1 MRAKHPIA
9 LLTLAGLI
17 VWAAALWPLPRHF
30 ASAMPVADR
39 APAGAERVVPTVPG
53 DHIQLLYHF
62 WLARDAFAGKT
73 PLFTNIYE
81 FNSGDDTPRRRFQT
95 YYLPFSA
102 VYAAVSPLLGHA
114 AGWNAAG
121 LFSVLAG
128 LLGAFLIARRLS
140 GSDGA
145 ALVATLAFAALPY
158 RWIALISG
166 SPTGFA
172 VCFVP
177 WLAYGIDR
185 LVRDA
190 SAAGSAVAGAA
201 LFLSFCSDLHVF
213 YFSILATPFFGLVSL
228 ALAGFK
234 LRGGPRRTI
243 IAALPLAAFAAI
255 AAVLSGVASAELGK
269 STMAGGRTMRE
280 LQLFSPVMR
289 GIFLRRRLDGA
300 TNTIFL
306 GVSTAALVAMAV
318 AALARDARKN
328 TPRLAAALLLAFA
341 VPAVVLLAAGAYG
354 PFGAL
359 PIRLARAAIPHY
371 TMIRQPAKI
380 FCLLPTILTALAA
393 LALGAMRNAGRE
405 RPKGGRIPAG
415 PLLTLACA
423 AVLAE
428 QLSWY
433 STVVSRLDGDMPA
446 YRIAAKA
453 CAGAGRDAGGG
464 AKAVVVPLWPGDSH
478 FSSIYELGIISS
490 RLRLLNG
497 YSPSPPADYFEKVF
511 TPLESVNQ
519 GELSFA
525 QYSLLKRMGV
535 GSLIFHENLFP
546 SKVSPFPPG
555 ATLEGLAGN
564 PALEPVFSGGGA
576 TAFRILDGVPEEAFL
591 RHDAGA
597 TALDFAPATV
607 WGPRQI
613 RRSLET
619 ASAPGRI
626 NLALRAPA
634 VMRPGLRYMLLDPAS
649 GWHSIPLAG
658 PLGGEVALPDG
669 CAEPALV
676 LLTAGDPVPDEAAI
690 RPSRLFHGGFSSP
703 GDGSVSFPSC
713 KPGECLLEGPFVP
726 IPEGTWSLEVSAAGA
741 GECGA
746 VLRIVTG
753 TREKQETIASAPF
766 AAAGGDSGAGGYS
779 ASATFDMPANA
790 MPFAFKVVA
799 RASGPITITSARLR
813 RRP

>member
-1 MRAKHPIA
+1 M
-9 LLTLAGLI
+9 LAGLI
-17 VWAAALWPLPRHF
+17 VWAAALWPLPGHF
-30 ASAMPVADR
+30 TSAMPVADR
-39 APAGAERVVPTVPG
+39 APRGAERVVPTVPG

-62 WLARDAFAGKT
+62 WLARDTFAGKT

-81 FNSGDDTPRRRFQT
+81 FNSADDSVRRRFQT

-102 VYAAVSPLLGHA
+102 VYAAVSPLFGHA

-121 LFSVLAG
+121 LFSVLLG
-128 LLGAFLIARRLS
+128 LLGAFLLARRLS

-145 ALVATLAFAALPY
+145 ALAATLAFAALPY

-213 YFSILATPFFGLVSL
+213 YFSILAAPFFCLVSL
-228 ALAGFK
+228 ALAGF
-234 LRGGPRRTI
+234 RFYGGLRRTI

-289 GIFLRRRLDGA
+289 GLFLRRRLDGA

-306 GVSTAALVAMAV
+306 GASTAVLVIAAV

-328 TPRLAAALLLAFA
+328 PRRLTAALLLACA
-341 VPAVVLLAAGAYG
+341 VPAIVLLAAGAYG
-354 PFGAL
+354 PFNAL

-393 LALGAMRNAGRE
+393 LALGSWCRRESRPAGRS
-405 RPKGGRIPAG
+405 PAG
-415 PLLTLACA
+415 PLLALVCG

-453 CAGAGRDAGGG
+453 CAGAGRDAKGG

-478 FSSIYELGIISS
+478 FSSIYELGIMSS

-555 ATLEGLAGN
+555 VTLQGLAGN

-576 TAFRILDGVPEEAFL
+576 TAFRILDGVPEEAFS
-591 RHDAGA
+591 RRDAEA

-613 RRSLET
+613 RRSIET
-619 ASAPGRI
+619 ASAPGRL
-626 NLALRAPA
+626 NLALRAPV

-649 GWHSIPLAG
+649 GWHSIPLEG
-658 PLGGEVALPDG
+658 PLGGEVALPGD
-669 CAEPALV
+669 CTEPALV
-676 LLTAGDPVPDEAAI
+676 LLTAGAPVPDEAYI
-690 RPSRLFHGGFSSP
+690 RPSRLFHRGFSSP

-799 RASGPITITSARLR
+799 RASGPITITSVRLR